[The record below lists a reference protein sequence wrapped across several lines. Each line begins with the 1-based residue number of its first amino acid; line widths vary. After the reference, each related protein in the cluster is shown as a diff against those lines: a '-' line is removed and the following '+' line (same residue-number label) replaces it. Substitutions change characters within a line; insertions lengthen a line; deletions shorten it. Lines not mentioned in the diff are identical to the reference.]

1 LRKLVTLLVLVLL
14 AGSAARAEGLFLD
27 FERGKMGEWRF
38 LPGGFARDSL
48 GAALDGPQKNNNS
61 RGSLRCFVREGL
73 VWGGVSYVLRDNG
86 MSPIRVTPRTRIA
99 WCWRILENQD
109 TDGLWLCLDLK
120 NTKTGAI
127 ESARFVS
134 RIEDSHSVIR
144 AYFDPSQVWVYH
156 CEALYDYLWRR
167 YEPSVVDSFV
177 IESITLGASAPNL
190 EAWIDNIWIGNG
202 EPPDSVNTIETMKT
216 RLNLSSKLKGF
227 SYGFFDG
234 DWIPDRVDVYRD
246 RAEIF
251 LNPHASD
258 RGTAA
263 RGDSLGPAVQVK
275 EVKPYQT
282 IRFDP
287 QRLDGV
293 ATIVDLNGDG
303 RNDILIGFD
312 DLLGSLC
319 FKGEAP
325 GRPFQEV
332 SLRGGALFMD
342 QEYSYGAA
350 VSDVDLDGDLDVLHV
365 SPYQRS
371 YNFGGIRLVRNEE
384 NGAFVDGTV
393 DSRILSQLAFGCTFG
408 DVNGDGYQDLFAGY
422 LWYYNPDSVAIVN
435 HLYFND
441 GRGRFIAAIDRLV
454 LPGDIRI
461 KGGVFADFDNDGDL
475 DLYAVVSDATQR
487 HGTPRNMLF
496 LNDGTGRFSDATD
509 SCGTDSSGASRA
521 ALAEDFDNDGRVDLF
536 IVSPARCVFYRNM
549 GGGRFEAV
557 ENELIASEPGI
568 GAVAADID
576 ADGDMDIA
584 ILGRDRSDP
593 ICIENTNS
601 NGQNFIEVRL
611 RGTGSTFSGFGR
623 SIQAMDSPGIRRPW
637 RTSGS
642 GTVATPTSRSFFL
655 RFTAGHPS
663 S

>member
-1 LRKLVTLLVLVLL
+1 
-14 AGSAARAEGLFLD
+14 
-27 FERGKMGEWRF
+27 
-38 LPGGFARDSL
+38 
-48 GAALDGPQKNNNS
+48 
-61 RGSLRCFVREGL
+61 
-73 VWGGVSYVLRDNG
+73 
-86 MSPIRVTPRTRIA
+86 
-99 WCWRILENQD
+99 
-109 TDGLWLCLDLK
+109 
-120 NTKTGAI
+120 
-127 ESARFVS
+127 
-134 RIEDSHSVIR
+134 
-144 AYFDPSQVWVYH
+144 
-156 CEALYDYLWRR
+156 
-167 YEPSVVDSFV
+167 
-177 IESITLGASAPNL
+177 
-190 EAWIDNIWIGNG
+190 
-202 EPPDSVNTIETMKT
+202 
-216 RLNLSSKLKGF
+216 
-227 SYGFFDG
+227 
-234 DWIPDRVDVYRD
+234 
-246 RAEIF
+246 
-251 LNPHASD
+251 
-258 RGTAA
+258 
-263 RGDSLGPAVQVK
+263 
-275 EVKPYQT
+275 
-282 IRFDP
+282 
-287 QRLDGV
+287 
-293 ATIVDLNGDG
+293 
-303 RNDILIGFD
+303 
-312 DLLGSLC
+312 
-319 FKGEAP
+319 
-325 GRPFQEV
+325 V

-536 IVSPARCVFYRNM
+536 IVSPARCVFYRNR

-611 RGTGSTFSGFGR
+611 RGTGSNRSGIGAKVYLYEAGFLGERDHLLGFREINSSHGFARYSPPVAHFGLGDRRDADLEVVFPPVHGRTPVVVRERGVRGGSLLEISEHESAFARRWADALFRTGNALEGAVFRIPSWLFAILALIAICAAGALIRMRIATSVRSALDLLLLAVIVIAAALAIYRSAVWGVGTLFFALLLTLCYARLEDLLRSLFQSKSWRDSATEFLLEELSQAVHTEKKFAFLMEISLVDERTAHVPERSYDSDFKSEEARFDDAPRDAGR
-623 SIQAMDSPGIRRPW
+623 SKMEAGRHRNKDHAEDSRRAEAPRQERRRLRAIRTLGTDRRAATRRRPSQHAPA
-637 RTSGS
+637 RLPRG
-642 GTVATPTSRSFFL
+642 VAPDAL
-655 RFTAGHPS
+655 RFVRRAVAERS
-663 S
+663 RRV